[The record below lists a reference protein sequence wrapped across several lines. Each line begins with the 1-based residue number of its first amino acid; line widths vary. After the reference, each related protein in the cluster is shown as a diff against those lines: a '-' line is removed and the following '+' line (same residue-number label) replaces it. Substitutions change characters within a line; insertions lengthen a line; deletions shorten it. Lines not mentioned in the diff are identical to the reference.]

1 MSLNYVQEKIG
12 YNFGNILFLSS
23 ALIAAEKDDVKGE
36 YYDGNRGL
44 SNMGVCAME
53 MVTTRKTIM
62 FNGTKSRRC
71 ARLFSYMLLRQLE
84 NVDSIQHWS
93 RSKRGRASACTR
105 LGLACCVVKSVRQS
119 HEEPSDTVLSYT
131 LSAIIGAVWFDM
143 EASTT
148 GLEMM
153 NQISNILA
161 RIDMLIANNGPEESL
176 TGYESSLSM
185 RDSEDTQESSF
196 TENQSSS
203 TWNQYTSPLEVPLL
217 QRSLQGQDE
226 ALKSNNSI
234 ASGPDFEII
243 QPLINPDPFDQFQ
256 GTVHDPPMG
265 IADALLGSMQSM
277 HAMRFD
283 SAATESIDNNNPLL
297 ELEGTIEDTYQ
308 GQQIS
313 NHTVAGTR
321 EAGSDTTET
330 PRTHIR
336 TIRKITLHERH
347 VSEELDK
354 IRSPP
359 TGLHE
364 NLMNLLDHGGIDG
377 LSINTF
383 QASQLK
389 MLYFAIGSCQ
399 SLRGFKEALQLARG
413 NPSYISNPS
422 RPALSCAERFQEI
435 CRLDD
440 TECLCILL
448 RRFHTVKLFEEEMEV
463 LYPSDMIIVET
474 PSSFVEKQTAEMGN
488 PTVRRKAALTDAI
501 LRKIKPELQEGTSE
515 HRRCRTQV
523 KYMRRLAELLGVLTG
538 TYGSGIL
545 ALLPCRPGYSEF
557 SPMEIT

>member
-1 MSLNYVQEKIG
+1 MSLNHVQEKIG
-12 YNFGNILFLSS
+12 YNFDNLQFLSS
-23 ALIAAEKDDVKGE
+23 ALVAAEKDNVTGE

-53 MVTTRKTIM
+53 MVTTRRTIM
-62 FNGTKSRRC
+62 FYGTKSRRC
-71 ARLFSYMLLRQLE
+71 ARLFFYMLLRQLE

-105 LGLACCVVKSVRQS
+105 LGLASCVVQSVRQS
-119 HEEPSDTVLSYT
+119 REEPSDAVLSYT

-143 EASTT
+143 EASRT
-148 GLEMM
+148 GLDMM
-153 NQISNILA
+153 NQITDILA

-217 QRSLQGQDE
+217 QRSLQGQNE
-226 ALKSNNSI
+226 AL
-234 ASGPDFEII
+234 
-243 QPLINPDPFDQFQ
+243 QFQ
-256 GTVHDPPMG
+256 GTLHDPPMG
-265 IADALLGSMQSM
+265 VDDALLGSMQSM
-277 HAMRFD
+277 HTMRFD

-297 ELEGTIEDTYQ
+297 ELEGTIEDMYQ
-308 GQQIS
+308 RHQHS

-336 TIRKITLHERH
+336 TIRKISLHERH

-364 NLMNLLDHGGIDG
+364 NLMNLLDHDGIDG

-474 PSSFVEKQTAEMGN
+474 PSSFVERQTAEMGN
-488 PTVRRKAALTDAI
+488 PAVRRKAALTDAI
-501 LRKIKPELQEGTSE
+501 LRKIKPELQEGTLE
-515 HRRCRTQV
+515 HRRYRAQV
-523 KYMRRLAELLGVLTG
+523 KQMRRLAELLGVLTG

-545 ALLPCRPGYSEF
+545 ALLPCRPGYSEL
-557 SPMEIT
+557 SPMENT